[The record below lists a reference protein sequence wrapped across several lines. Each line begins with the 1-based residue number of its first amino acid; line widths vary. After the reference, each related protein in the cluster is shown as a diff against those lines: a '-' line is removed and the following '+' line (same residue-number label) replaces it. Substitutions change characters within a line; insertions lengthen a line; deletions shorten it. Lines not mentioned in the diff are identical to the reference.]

1 MIWRGRVRV
10 ANGSAVLRCYRRTV
24 CACGRKQRRLQVFG
38 TPLRD
43 EAGAVRS
50 PRSLRR
56 ALRAAAKAWQPDRTC
71 DACARRSRAAVPD
84 RSNVTVR

>member
-10 ANGSAVLRCYRRTV
+10 TNGSAVLRCYRRTV
-24 CACGRKQRRLQVFG
+24 CGCGHKQRRLQVFG
-38 TPLRD
+38 TPLHD
-43 EAGAVRS
+43 ETGAVRS

-56 ALRAAAKAWQPDRTC
+56 ALRAAARAWQPERTC
-71 DACARRSRAAVPD
+71 DACARRSRAGVPD